1 MSLKK
6 YLKLAKFELFPICRS
21 ITGEG
26 FLNSL
31 KIIKKEIPILKIYK
45 TKSGTKVFDW
55 KVPKEWNIKDAY
67 IIDKN
72 GEKIVDFKNNNLHVV
87 NYSHPIEKK
96 LKKREL
102 LKKIHTLK
110 KNKNAI
116 PYVTSYYKKNW
127 GFCISENQKRKIIK
141 NYNQKD
147 SFQVKINS
155 SFKKDG
161 FLNYG
166 EVILKGKSK
175 QEILISTYLCHP
187 SMANNELS
195 GPIVTM
201 ALINFFKRKNL
212 SKTLR
217 FIFIPETIGSIT
229 YLQKNLRNL
238 KKNVIAGYNLTC
250 IGDDRMHSCMLSKYK
265 NKLADRS
272 LIKTYKLLN
281 LKYKTYSFLNNGSD
295 ERQYNFPGID
305 LPIAS
310 IFRSKY
316 GTFPEYHT
324 SEDDFSL
331 VTYNGLKGGFEVA
344 KTVIELVLKQTIPKV
359 NTLCEPQM
367 SKRNLYPS
375 LSSLNTMGSTKN
387 FMNFLQYSD
396 GNHNLMEISK
406 LIECNL
412 KTTKKIFKILKKHNL
427 ISD

>member
-127 GFCISENQKRKIIK
+127 GFCITENQKKKIIK
-141 NYNQKD
+141 NYDQKD
-147 SFQVKINS
+147 SFQLKINS

-201 ALINFFKRKNL
+201 ALINFFKKKNL

-229 YLQKNLRNL
+229 YLQKNLKNL

-281 LKYKTYSFLNNGSD
+281 LKYKTYSFLSNGSD

>member
-127 GFCISENQKRKIIK
+127 GFCITENQKKKIIK

-201 ALINFFKRKNL
+201 ALINFFKKKNL

-229 YLQKNLRNL
+229 YLQKNLKNL

-250 IGDDRMHSCMLSKYK
+250 IGDNRMHSCMLSKYK

-281 LKYKTYSFLNNGSD
+281 LKYKTYSFLSNGSD